1 MKKSTEINQINLL
14 TPTVI
19 NSKLRQYMT
28 PQVPFM
34 FSKDMEQQGLK
45 LNNLSKLD
53 KDKIMS

>member
-19 NSKLRQYMT
+19 NSKLQQYMT

-53 KDKIMS
+53 KDKIMN